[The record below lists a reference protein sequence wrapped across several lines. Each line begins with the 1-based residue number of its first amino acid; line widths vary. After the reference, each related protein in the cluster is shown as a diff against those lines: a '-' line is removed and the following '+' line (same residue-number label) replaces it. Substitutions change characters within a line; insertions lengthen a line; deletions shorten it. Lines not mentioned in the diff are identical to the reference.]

1 MLQGRVPRAYMGC
14 KSRVRVAGRLM
25 MLLGE
30 HIAKEEAA
38 MARTLRWYRSLLS
51 FFLLTSDLAFTG
63 CILCYW
69 TTSYILSQLECITGV
84 KYHSFAHSDLCL
96 ARVRTCP
103 ANMIRSP
110 VAVKPCVPRIHGIVG
125 DPQPRSVRRLKV
137 SESVIGRAQL
147 KGKGMENREIGN
159 GLLS

>member
-1 MLQGRVPRAYMGC
+1 MLQGRVPRAYMEC
-14 KSRVRVAGRLM
+14 KCKCRIKVAGHLT

-30 HIAKEEAA
+30 HIADEEA

-63 CILCYW
+63 CILCCW

-110 VAVKPCVPRIHGIVG
+110 VAVKPCVPRIYGIVG

-137 SESVIGRAQL
+137 SESA
-147 KGKGMENREIGN
+147 
-159 GLLS
+159 SDS